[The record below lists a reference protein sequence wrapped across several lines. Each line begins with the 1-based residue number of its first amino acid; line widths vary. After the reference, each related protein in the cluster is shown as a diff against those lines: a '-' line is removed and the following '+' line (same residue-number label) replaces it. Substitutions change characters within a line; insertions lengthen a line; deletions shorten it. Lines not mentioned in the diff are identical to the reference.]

1 MTPTSRQPSG
11 CGHPPRRHS
20 GRRAGARGREVR
32 GVDQAVELTG
42 RWREHR
48 DEVPGLRE
56 LRIERLQPHDVE
68 LLDDRGHEAEEAAFD
83 AEVDAR
89 HDLHATARFDLD
101 RLLDD
106 VDEDA
111 HLACVTDLC
120 IRQHKSHVAN
130 DTVRFVFVQSGAS
143 GPRVST
149 EEAGIMPSR
158 IDSELLLVGSLPASS
173 TDEALRAGGEL
184 FGDLVFALPDGETGP
199 RALWAAYEFISLL
212 NPHPDIEI
220 TRPGGAPP
228 RHVEEIPVLGVKPD
242 VDELRFDRWPRID
255 DAIESYAVFR
265 ALRDEGVIPSHVR
278 FQLSLPFRTSTAA
291 SFKHDFARDF
301 PIVGAAYEELF
312 AREITR
318 LTDAIP
324 PEDLAIQWDVCWE
337 VLDLEGVIDWMDDD
351 AWERYAGPGDP
362 HHAAHPGGGPRRL
375 PPLLRDVPDVAHVRG
390 ARHGAHRAHGELR
403 GRELGAHRRLAA
415 PGGPEGPAQP
425 GRPVLRAAHRS
436 GDAGHARVP
445 RDRAADRRRRRP
457 AAQARDRLQ
466 VPRRLRGRDVL
477 RVRSPA
483 RAGRPGDDA
492 RAQPRGRGGRR
503 RARS

>member
-1 MTPTSRQPSG
+1 
-11 CGHPPRRHS
+11 
-20 GRRAGARGREVR
+20 
-32 GVDQAVELTG
+32 
-42 RWREHR
+42 
-48 DEVPGLRE
+48 
-56 LRIERLQPHDVE
+56 
-68 LLDDRGHEAEEAAFD
+68 
-83 AEVDAR
+83 
-89 HDLHATARFDLD
+89 
-101 RLLDD
+101 
-106 VDEDA
+106 
-111 HLACVTDLC
+111 
-120 IRQHKSHVAN
+120 
-130 DTVRFVFVQSGAS
+130 
-143 GPRVST
+143 
-149 EEAGIMPSR
+149 MPSR

-228 RHVEEIPVLGVKPD
+228 RYVEEIPVLGVKPD

-255 DAIESYAVFR
+255 DGIESYAVFR

-301 PIVGAAYEELF
+301 PIVGAAYEDLF

-351 AWERYAGPGDP
+351 AWERYAGPVT
-362 HHAAHPGGGPRRL
+362 RITRL
-375 PPLLRDVPDVAHVRG
+375 IPEEALVGYHLCYGTFPTWPMHEARDMELIVRM
-390 ARHGAHRAHGELR
+390 ANFAVENS
-403 GRELGAHRRLAA
+403 GRTGRLAA
-415 PGGPEGPAQP
+415 PRGPEGPAQP
-425 GRPVLRAAHRS
+425 GRAVLRAAHRP

-445 RDRAADRRRRRP
+445 RDRAADRRRRWP
-457 AAQARDRLQ
+457 ASPARDGLE

-483 RAGRPGDDA
+483 RTGRPGDDA
-492 RAQPRGRGGRR
+492 RAQSRGRGGRG
-503 RARS
+503 RATVLSSIGGLQPPNAARNRAEASTRSG